1 MWHLLVRI
9 VPSYKAVFVV
19 KNSLNSHPKRKPPM
33 KKFVKLAMV
42 ALVASVVVGCA
53 STDDIAH
60 LQSQVDGLKTS
71 VAQASADANSAQSAA
86 ADAAS
91 RAAAAESAA
100 NRAAQY
106 AQDTNSKLDS
116 MFKKSMMK

>member
-1 MWHLLVRI
+1 
-9 VPSYKAVFVV
+9 
-19 KNSLNSHPKRKPPM
+19 M
-33 KKFVKLAMV
+33 KKFVKLAV
-42 ALVASVVVGCA
+42 IALFATVVVGCA
-53 STDDIAH
+53 STDDIKH

-71 VAQASADANSAQSAA
+71 VAQASADANSAQRAA